1 MLIIEG
7 PDGCGK
13 STLIRNLKL
22 DDTIQAE
29 FFKTPYRPGMTGN
42 EFYGAM
48 SRCLDLH
55 GFRARAIYDRFFF
68 GELIYGPIIR
78 KTTLLDEVMINVI
91 LKRLIDTQTIVVYC
105 RPPFGHIINGL
116 GVDQMSGVRLN
127 IGSLIRAYDYWFA
140 VLPMTGIRIIKYDW
154 TKETSYLSLKREF
167 KEIGGW

>member
-1 MLIIEG
+1 MLILEG

-29 FFKTPYRPGMTGN
+29 FFKTPYRPGMTGG

-48 SRCLDLH
+48 TRCLSLH

-68 GELIYGPIIR
+68 GELVYGPIIR
-78 KTTLLDEVMINVI
+78 KECILDDVMIEVI
-91 LKRLIDTQTIVVYC
+91 LKELIRTQTVVIYC
-105 RPPFGHIINGL
+105 RPPAQQIFNKL
-116 GVDQMSGVRLN
+116 GPNQMEGVREN
-127 IGSLIRAYDYWFA
+127 IDRLVRAYDYWFA
-140 VLPMTGIRIIKYDW
+140 VLPMTGIRVIRYDW
-154 TKETSYLSLKREF
+154 TLETGYQSLKRKF